1 MFCRNCGSELEED
14 AIFCTKCG
22 KKIKPEELTI
32 IDKQPIYSIDNAK
45 EKEESPV
52 NNQVDSEKNNELPI
66 EQQIAE
72 EPPIEDVRSKIENQ
86 KIQTKEG
93 LKQNQKKLKNIR
105 SKISIILCSLILL
118 MFCLVILIPFLLSI
132 AAGQT
137 PLIFAAKNG
146 NSVLT
151 IFLITFGANV
161 NKGTE
166 YSTPLMEAA
175 EYGHCYIAELLI
187 KNGADVN
194 FINAFGFSPLSCAVE
209 GSGRRNRWGGEK
221 KDRGGD
227 DYIVELLIKAGADVN
242 LKNGNTCTP
251 LMEAAYSGLYSVAKL
266 LITNGADVNAR
277 TYSDGKTS
285 LIKASKYGYCDI
297 AELLIENGADLN
309 VMDDEGKT
317 ALDYSSTE
325 EMTTLLKKHG
335 AKY

>member
-1 MFCRNCGSELEED
+1 MAAKGTKLTKMEKQLMFCINCGSKLDED

-32 IDKQPIYSIDNAK
+32 IDKESIYSVDNTK

-66 EQQIAE
+66 EQQITE
-72 EPPIEDVRSKIENQ
+72 GNPIEDVQSKIENQ

-105 SKISIILCSLILL
+105 SKIAIILCSLILL

-166 YSTPLMEAA
+166 YTTPLMEAA
-175 EYGHCYIAELLI
+175 E
-187 KNGADVN
+187 
-194 FINAFGFSPLSCAVE
+194 
-209 GSGRRNRWGGEK
+209 
-221 KDRGGD
+221 
-227 DYIVELLIKAGADVN
+227 
-242 LKNGNTCTP
+242 
-251 LMEAAYSGLYSVAKL
+251 
-266 LITNGADVNAR
+266 
-277 TYSDGKTS
+277 
-285 LIKASKYGYCDI
+285 
-297 AELLIENGADLN
+297 
-309 VMDDEGKT
+309 
-317 ALDYSSTE
+317 
-325 EMTTLLKKHG
+325 
-335 AKY
+335 

>member
-1 MFCRNCGSELEED
+1 MFCKNCGNKLDND

-22 KKIKPEELTI
+22 KKIASAGNVGNFI
-32 IDKQPIYSIDNAK
+32 SIDGNADI
-45 EKEESPV
+45 
-52 NNQVDSEKNNELPI
+52 NTKNNDQVFLNKSFSNI
-66 EQQIAE
+66 E
-72 EPPIEDVRSKIENQ
+72 
-86 KIQTKEG
+86 TKEG
-93 LKQNQKKLKNIR
+93 FKQNRTKLKNIR
-105 SKISIILCSLILL
+105 RKIAIILCSLILL

-209 GSGRRNRWGGEK
+209 GSGRRNRWSGEK

-251 LMEAAYSGLYSVAKL
+251 LMEAAQYGLCYIANL
-266 LITNGADVNAR
+266 LIKNGADVNAR
-277 TYSDGKTS
+277 TYSNGKTP
-285 LIKASKYGYCDI
+285 LMKASEYGYCDI

-309 VMDDEGKT
+309 VRDEEGKT
-317 ALDYSSTE
+317 ALGLASDE
-325 EMTTLLKKHG
+325 EMIELLKKHG
-335 AKY
+335 GKY